1 MFPFLYY
8 IICCSCILKD
18 RCSKPLTPFEG
29 FLVTHFTVR
38 FCFKTSCVVILP
50 LPTEWLFLFR
60 FFALFVFVILEAKR
74 VAKIIQIYLSPN
86 IFKKKYIFFSFPFFQ
101 NLTIVLA
108 YIRSGFFFLVWCA
121 FLSKRVQ
128 K

>member
-38 FCFKTSCVVILP
+38 FCFKTSCVVTLP
-50 LPTEWLFLFR
+50 LPTEWLFFVSLFCPFR
-60 FFALFVFVILEAKR
+60 VRNFWSETGCKDNTNLFITKHFQK
-74 VAKIIQIYLSPN
+74 KIYL
-86 IFKKKYIFFSFPFFQ
+86 FFFPFFQ
-101 NLTIVLA
+101 NLTIVVA